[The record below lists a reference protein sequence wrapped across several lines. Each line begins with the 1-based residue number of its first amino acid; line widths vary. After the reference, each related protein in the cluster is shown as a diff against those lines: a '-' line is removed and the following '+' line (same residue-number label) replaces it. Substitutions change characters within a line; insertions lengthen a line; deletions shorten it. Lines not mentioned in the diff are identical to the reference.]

1 MFQNIF
7 ITSNEI
13 AAKRGKK
20 TASRTI
26 HIVINK
32 NVDCSRLTRD
42 VNECRCIGRCLC
54 LCLPLLFHFSF
65 GWCLFSSYNIRV
77 EACANFTLF
86 LTVIPVLFYSLF
98 SFSWIFM
105 SIDFLFLVHFSAN
118 DFFLLFGFDF
128 SPIFFPSC
136 HLIPVLCP
144 FFPIQFN
151 LRYTN
156 ALFVLPAHQ
165 CQTKLI
171 AMPCCLTHVFLR
183 VENSSIPFS
192 PNNRI
197 ISFPKSLRFAYMLNF
212 AFVSRISQL
221 FVVQIWLDSPRLKYL
236 HRKSIGYVRSEFKS
250 SFCSRS

>member
-1 MFQNIF
+1 MW
-7 ITSNEI
+7 I
-13 AAKRGKK
+13 AADWHVTLMNVAALDAVCVCVCHCCSIFHSADVYFRATTFAWKRAPISLYFWQWSQYCFTPFFPFHGF
-20 TASRTI
+20 S
-26 HIVINK
+26 
-32 NVDCSRLTRD
+32 
-42 VNECRCIGRCLC
+42 CL
-54 LCLPLLFHFSF
+54 SI
-65 GWCLFSSYNIRV
+65 FSSWCI
-77 EACANFTLF
+77 F
-86 LTVIPVLFYSLF
+86 LLKT
-98 SFSWIFM
+98 
-105 SIDFLFLVHFSAN
+105 
-118 DFFLLFGFDF
+118 FFLLFGFDF

-136 HLIPVLCP
+136 HLIPVLCS

-171 AMPCCLTHVFLR
+171 AIPCCLTHVFLR

-192 PNNRI
+192 PNKRI

-212 AFVSRISQL
+212 AFASRISQL